1 MNHMAP
7 HTARTQQLLTELG
20 LSGFLRSR
28 RAAVSADD
36 LELPSY
42 GSRRVPGLRR
52 EELAEL
58 AGVSLTYYTRLEQG
72 LATNPSS
79 QVLDA
84 IARAL
89 RLDQDERS
97 HLHRLAGAEPDVRR
111 SPEPPAASLT
121 ALLDRMPDV
130 PAVMLSPV
138 QDIIGWNRLGHALL
152 AGHLDFSA
160 PSRTPRPNKVE
171 MIFTDA
177 HSRSL
182 HREWEYEATLAV
194 ASLRYVNGRRA
205 EDPALTDLVGG
216 LSLCSNDFARI
227 WADQPVQLCTRG
239 VKRFHHPVVGRLDL
253 TFEVFHAP
261 ENDGHRLL
269 VHYAEPGSTDDA
281 ALKLLASS
289 TLTS

>member
-7 HTARTQQLLTELG
+7 HTARTQQPLGELG

-42 GSRRVPGLRR
+42 GARRVPGLRR

-97 HLHRLAGAEPDVRR
+97 HLHRLAGAEPEVRR

-152 AGHLDFSA
+152 GGHLDFSA
-160 PSRTPRPNKVE
+160 PSSTPRPNKVE
-171 MIFTDA
+171 MIFTDP

-194 ASLRYVNGRRA
+194 ASLRYVNGRRP
-205 EDPALTDLVGG
+205 EDPALTDLVGR

-289 TLTS
+289 TLTA